1 MLQATPVPPLPPVME
16 FPTPPPWVT
25 LPPAVV
31 LIAFIAFCA
40 VAGLVLWPLV
50 HALAHRLEG
59 RPQGADPELRA
70 ELEEMRARLAEVEG
84 GQQRLAEVEERL
96 DFAER
101 LLTQRKDGAVLPRGE

>member
-1 MLQATPVPPLPPVME
+1 MFQVAPVPPLPPVME

-25 LPPAVV
+25 MPPQFV
-31 LIAFIAFCA
+31 LIAFLALFA
-40 VAGLVLWPLV
+40 VSGLVLWPLV
-50 HALAHRLEG
+50 RALARRLEG
-59 RPQGADPELRA
+59 RPRGADPELRA
-70 ELEEMRARLAEVEG
+70 ELDEMRARLAEVEG